1 MCEFRYLNKRTLQNQ
16 TRCKTSSA
24 TQGELELEFLP
35 KFCVDHFETPQRAVH
50 LCSVD
55 QLLPWEDVPN
65 HPGGYINPLSSNSN
79 SDHRCK
85 IHELIYRR
93 KSSKQLFKLSQPKM
107 HWCIFNKYDPL
118 CSEEE
123 IQDKENYFI
132 LIKQEIYEIS

>member
-24 TQGELELEFLP
+24 TQGKLELEFLP
-35 KFCVDHFETPQRAVH
+35 KFCVDHFEAPQRAVH

-93 KSSKQLFKLSQPKM
+93 GRGFQENPPSNFSNCLNQRCTGAYLTNMTHYAQKKKFKSKKITSF
-107 HWCIFNKYDPL
+107 
-118 CSEEE
+118 
-123 IQDKENYFI
+123 
-132 LIKQEIYEIS
+132 

>member
-1 MCEFRYLNKRTLQNQ
+1 MRYFFHLYHTS
-16 TRCKTSSA
+16 CMTSSV
-24 TQGELELEFLP
+24 TQGKLELDFLP
-35 KFCVDHFETPQRAVH
+35 KFCVDHFEAPQRAVH

-85 IHELIYRR
+85 IHELIYQIGRR
-93 KSSKQLFKLSQPKM
+93 FQGNPPSNFSNCLNQRCTGDKD
-107 HWCIFNKYDPL
+107 CIFNKYDSI

-123 IQDKENYFI
+123 IQV
-132 LIKQEIYEIS
+132 